1 MRRSNGLERERESG
15 VETIEME
22 AQIRERAYA
31 IWQQEGCPHGR
42 EWDHWVRA
50 AGELTGSG
58 EDQTIDSIGLAPAQP
73 AAAGKAKGRVRS
85 KRKA

>member
-1 MRRSNGLERERESG
+1 
-15 VETIEME
+15 ME

-50 AGELTGSG
+50 AGELSG
-58 EDQTIDSIGLAPAQP
+58 CGE
-73 AAAGKAKGRVRS
+73 
-85 KRKA
+85 

>member
-1 MRRSNGLERERESG
+1 
-15 VETIEME
+15 ME

-58 EDQTIDSIGLAPAQP
+58 EDEAIDSIDLAPAPP
-73 AAAGKAKGRVRS
+73 AAPGKAKGKTRS
-85 KRKA
+85 RRKA